1 MKKIIIIILGL
12 SILNSCNLFEERRLS
27 GTAAEYNGKTITL
40 KQLQLL
46 TTGLTPEDSTRVAEQ
61 YIRQWAIDLIEYDIA
76 KDQTNKTIESLVE
89 DYRRSLYLHEYEEQL
104 IAQYM
109 PRIIEDSVIQSFYD
123 MHRNHF
129 ILPETIIQGILL
141 VVPHDAPNIDE
152 LRKKIQHP
160 DVEENIEWLE
170 KFAYQYAVGYE
181 LFLDDWK
188 NTNAVIVHIPLGVNE
203 LNKQLRTKRQIELQD
218 SVNTF
223 ILQVTDMHPEG
234 AQMPLAYARKEIEN
248 ILLHERQIEFLQRE
262 REALYNQAIKEG
274 KLKLYEK

>member
-203 LNKQLRTKRQIELQD
+203 LNKQLRTKRQIEVQD

>member
-40 KQLQLL
+40 KELQLL
-46 TTGLTPEDSTRVAEQ
+46 TAGLTPEDSTRVAEQ
-61 YIRQWAIDLIEYDIA
+61 YIRQWAINLIEYDIA
-76 KDQTNKTIESLVE
+76 KDQSNKTIELLVE
-89 DYRRSLYLHEYEEQL
+89 DYRRSLYLHEYEERL
-104 IAQYM
+104 VAQYM

-129 ILPETIIQGILL
+129 ILPETIIQGVLL
-141 VVPHDAPNIDE
+141 VIPHDAPNMAE
-152 LRKKIQHP
+152 LRKRIQHP

-203 LNKQLRTKRQIELQD
+203 LNKQLRTKRQIEVQD

>member
-1 MKKIIIIILGL
+1 M
-12 SILNSCNLFEERRLS
+12 
-27 GTAAEYNGKTITL
+27 
-40 KQLQLL
+40 
-46 TTGLTPEDSTRVAEQ
+46 
-61 YIRQWAIDLIEYDIA
+61 
-76 KDQTNKTIESLVE
+76 
-89 DYRRSLYLHEYEEQL
+89 
-104 IAQYM
+104 
-109 PRIIEDSVIQSFYD
+109 
-123 MHRNHF
+123 
-129 ILPETIIQGILL
+129 
-141 VVPHDAPNIDE
+141 
-152 LRKKIQHP
+152 
-160 DVEENIEWLE
+160 EENIEWLE

-203 LNKQLRTKRQIELQD
+203 LNKQLRTKRQIEVQD

>member
-40 KQLQLL
+40 KELQLL
-46 TTGLTPEDSTRVAEQ
+46 TAGLTPEDSTRVAEQ
-61 YIRQWAIDLIEYDIA
+61 YIRQWAINLIEYDIA
-76 KDQTNKTIESLVE
+76 KDQSNKTIELLVE
-89 DYRRSLYLHEYEEQL
+89 DYRRSLYLHEYEERL
-104 IAQYM
+104 VAQYM

-129 ILPETIIQGILL
+129 ILPETIIQGVLL
-141 VVPHDAPNIDE
+141 VIPHDAPNMAE
-152 LRKKIQHP
+152 LRKRIQHP

-203 LNKQLRTKRQIELQD
+203 LNKQLRTKRQIEVQD

-234 AQMPLAYARKEIEN
+234 AQMPLAYARKKIEN